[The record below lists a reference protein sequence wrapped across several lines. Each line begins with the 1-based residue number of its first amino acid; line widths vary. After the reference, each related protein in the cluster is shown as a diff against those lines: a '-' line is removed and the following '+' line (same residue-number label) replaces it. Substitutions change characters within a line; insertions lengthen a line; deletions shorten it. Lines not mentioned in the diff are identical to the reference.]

1 MSAGLESADGVCVC
15 VCVSAGVESAEGVF
29 VLSTYAGF
37 LGGPA
42 GKSGSEAGM
51 DSEA

>member
-1 MSAGLESADGVCVC
+1 MCLCVSAGLESAEG